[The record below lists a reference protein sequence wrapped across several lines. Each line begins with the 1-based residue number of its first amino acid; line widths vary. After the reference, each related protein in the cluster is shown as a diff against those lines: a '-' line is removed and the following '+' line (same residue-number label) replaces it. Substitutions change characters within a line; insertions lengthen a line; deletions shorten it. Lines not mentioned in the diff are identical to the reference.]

1 MPDWTHTATPNLFFA
16 KLKCQYGAFVEVS
29 DTKLHFPKH
38 NITHHHSTNCH
49 HVEVPEGDIFVRGY
63 LCESWIPVMH
73 QRRIIVACDACMGD
87 LYNNNIDFEIVHT
100 CKDGQCSLG
109 EDGGSGEDGSQSI

>member
-1 MPDWTHTATPNLFFA
+1 MVL
-16 KLKCQYGAFVEVS
+16 FVEVS
-29 DTKLHFPKH
+29 DTELHFPKH
-38 NITHHHSTNCH
+38 NITYHHSTNCH